1 MFVNLDQ
8 LIRAIQEEL
17 GVSVDG
23 NAVLETWIAIYNRIC
38 QNRSATPAFERKDGR
53 SERERFGQSYL
64 RRKLALG
71 P

>member
-38 QNRSATPAFERKDGR
+38 PNQSATPVFE
-53 SERERFGQSYL
+53 
-64 RRKLALG
+64 
-71 P
+71 